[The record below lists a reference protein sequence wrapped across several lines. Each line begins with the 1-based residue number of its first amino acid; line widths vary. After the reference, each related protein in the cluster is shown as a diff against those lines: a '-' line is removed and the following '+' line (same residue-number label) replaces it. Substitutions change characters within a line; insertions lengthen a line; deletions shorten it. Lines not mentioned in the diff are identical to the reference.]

1 MKKDIFLKKRQI
13 TFNANKVLAFI
24 ICLVFTVNIQ
34 AQVGINS
41 DNSNPDPSA
50 MLDVKSTQKGM
61 LIPRM
66 TTSQRTSISN
76 PATGLLVFDNTTG
89 SFWFYN
95 GTSWEDLS
103 EESLADHLADADN
116 DTKIQVEES
125 VDEDKIRFDV
135 AGTEAMM
142 IDNNGNIGI
151 NTTTPSG
158 KLEVAGTASDAKLK
172 FGGTGGDGHHFSSA
186 RDMVLSSAKTGD
198 DVAFFFRSAP
208 YNNLANYNN
217 LMSIT
222 GAGRVGIGTTTPN
235 YLFEVKGG
243 HVSFDR
249 NYELKFMRNDNTSS
263 AYITPHHE
271 GMTLWEDRG
280 GEITKLTI
288 WDDIHFWTNDT
299 ERMRIKLNG
308 NVGIGTADPRGRL
321 DLAPSNAGGDIWG
334 VKNINFYNNDVDLRT
349 NNGNTVALK
358 LGATGYVTVENGPL
372 YMGDYNSGPG
382 KFIEFRSKDS
392 GKTQGIKTRHDVNGT
407 IHGIRLYT
415 KEASIPSSGFY
426 IDRVNTG
433 IIYPTIFINRN
444 TGNVT
449 IGSDQNATRAK
460 VEIIGSDES
469 TLNYGWLNSSG
480 NTGTGNTT
488 TNYGLYVE
496 EHIAGFGFHAHSD
509 ERIKNIKGQSDSKQD
524 LNTLMDIEITDY
536 TMIDSITN
544 GDQKYKKVIAQ
555 DVAKV
560 YPQAVTTNLTEV
572 VPDIYQRTTIKD
584 GWILLSTDLEVGERV
599 KLITE
604 KASKIYD
611 VVEVENNRFRV
622 QFSEENVVSEK
633 VFVYGREV
641 DDFHT
646 VDYEAISMLN
656 VSATQELAKQV
667 EMLKAENK
675 AFETRFAKMEA
686 LLQKNGSDANPN
698 LLTTKTK

>member
-1 MKKDIFLKKRQI
+1 MKKDIFLKKRQKAFK
-13 TFNANKVLAFI
+13 TNKILAFI

-50 MLDVKSTQKGM
+50 MLDVKSSEKGM

-66 TTSQRTSISN
+66 TTSQRTSILN

-89 SFWFYN
+89 SFWFHN
-95 GTSWEDLS
+95 GSSWEDLS
-103 EESLADHLADADN
+103 ATSTADHLADADN

-142 IDNNGNIGI
+142 INNDGNIGI

-186 RDMVLSSAKTGD
+186 RDMVLNSAKTGD

-208 YNNLANYNN
+208 YNDLANYNN

-358 LGATGYVTVENGPL
+358 LGQL
-372 YMGDYNSGPG
+372 DM
-382 KFIEFRSKDS
+382 
-392 GKTQGIKTRHDVNGT
+392 
-407 IHGIRLYT
+407 
-415 KEASIPSSGFY
+415 
-426 IDRVNTG
+426 
-433 IIYPTIFINRN
+433 
-444 TGNVT
+444 
-449 IGSDQNATRAK
+449 
-460 VEIIGSDES
+460 
-469 TLNYGWLNSSG
+469 
-480 NTGTGNTT
+480 
-488 TNYGLYVE
+488 
-496 EHIAGFGFHAHSD
+496 
-509 ERIKNIKGQSDSKQD
+509 
-524 LNTLMDIEITDY
+524 
-536 TMIDSITN
+536 
-544 GDQKYKKVIAQ
+544 
-555 DVAKV
+555 
-560 YPQAVTTNLTEV
+560 
-572 VPDIYQRTTIKD
+572 
-584 GWILLSTDLEVGERV
+584 
-599 KLITE
+599 
-604 KASKIYD
+604 
-611 VVEVENNRFRV
+611 
-622 QFSEENVVSEK
+622 
-633 VFVYGREV
+633 
-641 DDFHT
+641 
-646 VDYEAISMLN
+646 
-656 VSATQELAKQV
+656 
-667 EMLKAENK
+667 
-675 AFETRFAKMEA
+675 
-686 LLQKNGSDANPN
+686 
-698 LLTTKTK
+698 